1 MANLIRAFRICRT
14 MCKESHLARNEA
26 WSEAVQAARDLCQE
40 AFSCREEAQK
50 SRIEDLFSIVETGKN
65 FRALPRDI
73 LRRCVDEVHGV
84 PCKQALHTSAAVR
97 VFYETET
104 VWTKMETS
112 SPNIMH
118 YPEPTSI
125 CLTSIGRCWDIY
137 ARFCVLVE

>member
-40 AFSCREEAQK
+40 ALK

-97 VFYETET
+97 DF
-104 VWTKMETS
+104 
-112 SPNIMH
+112 
-118 YPEPTSI
+118 
-125 CLTSIGRCWDIY
+125 
-137 ARFCVLVE
+137 